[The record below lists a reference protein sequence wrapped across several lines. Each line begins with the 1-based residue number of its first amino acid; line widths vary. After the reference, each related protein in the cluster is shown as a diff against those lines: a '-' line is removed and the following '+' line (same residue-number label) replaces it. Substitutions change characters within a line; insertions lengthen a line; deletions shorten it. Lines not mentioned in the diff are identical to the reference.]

1 MVRWIA
7 VGLLTGAGLAS
18 TCAASA
24 PADKLS
30 GMGAV
35 LQTESTA
42 PGAMKLPAAPPAKS
56 STIFGGSIANINP
69 VLDEFS
75 LNIDGQRP
83 LKVLFDERT
92 QLYRD
97 GVRIPLH
104 DLAPTRYASV
114 QTALDGTSIF
124 ALSVHILSQP
134 PTGDFRG
141 RVLSYDQNSGRL
153 RLSPASGPPF
163 TVYVAP
169 SATFERTGQTSFTA
183 QPSGRWDLKPGA
195 LVSVTFTTS
204 DDRGIANHVLVFAV
218 PGSTFAFSGSIAN
231 LNTASGTFTLV
242 DPRDQRSYQLHF
254 YPDQLSSPLHLGER
268 VRVDATFDGSSYAAV
283 DISPY

>member
-1 MVRWIA
+1 MVRWFA
-7 VGLLTGAGLAS
+7 VGLLAVAELAS

-24 PADKLS
+24 PSDKLS

-35 LQTESTA
+35 LQAESTA
-42 PGAMKLPAAPPAKS
+42 TGAMKLPPAPSPNT
-56 STIFGGSIANINP
+56 STIFGGAIEKINP

-104 DLAPTRYASV
+104 DLAPARYASV

-124 ALSVHILSQP
+124 ALSVHILSQSP
-134 PTGDFRG
+134 SGDIRG
-141 RVLSYDQNSGRL
+141 RVLDYDQNTGRL

-163 TVYVAP
+163 TVYLAP
-169 SATFERTGQTSFTA
+169 NASFQRTGQTSFTA

-195 LVSVTFTTS
+195 LVSATFTAS
-204 DDRGIANHVLVFAV
+204 NRHGIVNHIQVYAV
-218 PGSTFAFSGSIAN
+218 PGSSFAFSGSITD
-231 LNTASGTFTLV
+231 LNTAAGTFTLV

-254 YPDQLSSPLHLGER
+254 YPNQLSTPLHLGQR
-268 VRVDATFDGSSYAAV
+268 VRVDATFDGSTYTAV
-283 DISPY
+283 DIAPY